1 MKERKEKPMAME
13 FSMTFD
19 TKEDLRKFIEQFGKL
34 VSVKQEAALN
44 ELVKEQIDEKET
56 EELFCPKAGDILA
69 YTVQQTD
76 WTNAIF
82 RYDGTSHEDEDL
94 DTFLHSDLSVSFS
107 GDIMKPYMI
116 LRGEDQ
122 DFLSDSCRHATEE
135 ECKLFYSK
143 TGENPEEE
151 KKSPWEVGHIVFIVC
166 TESGSTNV
174 FYPLPVSYA
183 DTKMME
189 NREKRGW
196 IFKSEKECQAM
207 CDKLNEAIKN
217 IKP

>member
-1 MKERKEKPMAME
+1 MKERKEKPIE
-13 FSMTFD
+13 RNISVVCN
-19 TKEDLRKFIEQFGKL
+19 TKEDLRKFVESFGK
-34 VSVKQEAALN
+34 VIGADQEKALN
-44 ELVKEQIDEKET
+44 ELVKEQIDEEET

-69 YTVQQTD
+69 LTVGD
-76 WTNAIF
+76 DDCPNAIF

-107 GDIMKPYMI
+107 GDIMKPYMV

-143 TGENPEEE
+143 TGETPEEE
-151 KKSPWEVGHIVFIVC
+151 KKLPWEVGHIVFIVC
-166 TESGSTNV
+166 AEAGSTNV

>member
-1 MKERKEKPMAME
+1 MKETKEKPMAME

-34 VSVKQEAALN
+34 ISADQEKALN
-44 ELVKEQIDEKET
+44 ELVKEQTEEET
-56 EELFCPKAGDILA
+56 EELFCPKEGDILA
-69 YTVQQTD
+69 YTIQQAD

-94 DTFLHSDLSVSFS
+94 DTFLHADISVSYS
-107 GDIMKPYMI
+107 GDIMKPYMV

-122 DFLSDSCRHATEE
+122 DFLADCCRHATEE

-143 TGENPEEE
+143 VGEQLE
-151 KKSPWEVGHIVFIVC
+151 KEKNSPW
-166 TESGSTNV
+166 TEGEPVYVVSAETGCPKV
-174 FYPLPVSYA
+174 FYPTIIIYSHS
-183 DTKMME
+183 KMME
-189 NREKRGW
+189 YREKRGW
-196 IFKSEKECQAM
+196 IFKSEKECQAL

-217 IKP
+217 VKP

>member
-1 MKERKEKPMAME
+1 MKETKEKPMAME

-34 VSVKQEAALN
+34 ISADQEKALN
-44 ELVKEQIDEKET
+44 KLVKEQTEEET
-56 EELFCPKAGDILA
+56 EELFCPKKGDILA
-69 YTVQQTD
+69 HTIQQAD

-94 DTFLHSDLSVSFS
+94 DTFLHADISVSYS
-107 GDIMKPYMI
+107 GDIMKPYMV

-122 DFLSDSCRHATEE
+122 DFPADCCRHATEE

-143 TGENPEEE
+143 TGEKPTEE
-151 KKSPWEVGHIVFIVC
+151 KKPVWEVGEFVFVVAAETGC
-166 TESGSTNV
+166 SNV
-174 FYPLPVSYA
+174 FYPFPVSYA
-183 DTKMME
+183 DTKKME
-189 NREKRGW
+189 NRVKRGW
-196 IFKSEKECQAM
+196 IFKNGKECQAL

-217 IKP
+217 VKP

>member
-1 MKERKEKPMAME
+1 MKERKEKPIEMNI
-13 FSMTFD
+13 SVVCN
-19 TKEDLRKFIEQFGKL
+19 TKEDLRKFVESFGK
-34 VSVKQEAALN
+34 VIGADQEKALN
-44 ELVKEQIDEKET
+44 ELVKEQIDEEET

-94 DTFLHSDLSVSFS
+94 DTFLHSDLSISFS

-135 ECKLFYSK
+135 ECKLFFSK
-143 TGENPEEE
+143 VGEQQKEE
-151 KKSPWEVGHIVFIVC
+151 KKSPWKEEDLVYIVSAETGC
-166 TESGSTNV
+166 PKV
-174 FYPLPVSYA
+174 FYPTVIIYSYS
-183 DTKMME
+183 KMME
-189 NREKRGW
+189 FREKRGW
-196 IFKSEKECQAM
+196 IFKNKKECQAM

-217 IKP
+217 VK